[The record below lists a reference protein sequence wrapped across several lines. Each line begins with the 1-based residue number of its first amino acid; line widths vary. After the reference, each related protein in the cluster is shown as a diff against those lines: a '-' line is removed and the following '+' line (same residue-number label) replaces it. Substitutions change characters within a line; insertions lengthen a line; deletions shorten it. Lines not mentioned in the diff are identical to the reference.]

1 MVSSPRTPAVA
12 ATGPS
17 LRGCKVDRAMWH
29 LYLLVGASLLLSV
42 SFIVYAANHYYLL
55 RASQRYVSPPLPELP
70 GFRPTVCVHLPV
82 YNEQYVIARLL
93 DSCTRMAESYG
104 VEQVRILVLDD
115 SNDET
120 SSEIDRLVSG
130 YSKAGFRI
138 EVLRRGNRT
147 GFKAGALQAALN
159 RTQEDFIAVFDADFL
174 PPDRFLQRTLPY
186 FGQDPC
192 LGIVQTRWSHL
203 NRDYNFMTR
212 AIAIGIDVHFLVEQT
227 GRFANGC
234 YQNFNGSGGVLR
246 RSAVVEAGG
255 WQTDTLAE
263 DLDLSYRMQRKGY
276 GVLYLRDVVTPGEV
290 PLTVPSFKHQQSRW
304 ACGSLRTARKILP
317 DLLRDRNVDRTMRL
331 EALLHLTGYLIHPL
345 MLMSFLLACLA
356 TLLGLGNA
364 VFSIRYPLSALLT
377 QGPRAAWTA
386 ADLQTLLWGPL
397 VAIIVICTVAPW
409 VSSIVTLRAQRLPI
423 ARNLASLLIL
433 FLLGCGLS
441 LVNTIESGKAL
452 LTSREW
458 EFTRTPKYASSNAA
472 SDWRSKIYQVP
483 LDPGWLAEVLVV
495 TLGIAAIAH
504 AVSDS
509 ATVSLIL
516 LVPYTGAYAFI
527 LAMTALQSRRGRP
540 G

>member
-1 MVSSPRTPAVA
+1 
-12 ATGPS
+12 
-17 LRGCKVDRAMWH
+17 MWP
-29 LYLLVGASLLLSV
+29 LYLLVGVSLLLSV
-42 SFIVYAANHYYLL
+42 SFMVYAANHYYLL
-55 RASQRYVSPPLPELP
+55 RASQRYVSPPLPELR
-70 GFRPTVCVHLPV
+70 GFRPTVCVQLPI
-82 YNEQYVIARLL
+82 YNEKYVIARLL

-120 SSEIDRLVSG
+120 SSEIDRLVHG

-159 RTQEDFIAVFDADFL
+159 RTQEDFIAIFDADFL

-186 FGQDPC
+186 FGQDPS

-234 YQNFNGSGGVLR
+234 YLNFNGSGGVLR

-263 DLDLSYRMQRKGY
+263 DLDLSYRTQRKGY
-276 GVLYLRDVVTPGEV
+276 GVLYLKDVVTPGEV
-290 PLTVPSFKHQQSRW
+290 PLTVPSLKNQQSRW

-317 DLLRDRNVDRTMRL
+317 DLLRDRNVDRTRRL

-364 VFSIRYPLSALLT
+364 VFSFRSPLSALRT
-377 QGPRAAWTA
+377 HGPSAPLTA
-386 ADLQTLLWGPL
+386 AGFQALIWGPL
-397 VAIIVICTVAPW
+397 VAVIAICTLAPW
-409 VSSIVTLRAQRLPI
+409 VSSVVALRAQRLPI
-423 ARNLASLLIL
+423 ARNLPSLVVL

-441 LVNTIESGKAL
+441 LVNTIEAGKAL

-458 EFTRTPKYASSNAA
+458 EFTRTPKYASSNDP
-472 SDWRSKIYQVP
+472 SDWRSKVYQVP
-483 LDPGWLAEVLVV
+483 LDPGWLAEVLVAA
-495 TLGIAAIAH
+495 LGIAAIVH

-509 ATVSLIL
+509 ATVSLVL

-540 G
+540 C